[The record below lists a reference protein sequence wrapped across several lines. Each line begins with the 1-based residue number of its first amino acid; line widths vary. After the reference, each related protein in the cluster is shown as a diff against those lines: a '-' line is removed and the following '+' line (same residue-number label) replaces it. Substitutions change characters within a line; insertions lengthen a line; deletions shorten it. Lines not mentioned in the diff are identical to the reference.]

1 MTYQSLTRRTE
12 RAYTN
17 QLLMILKSR
26 ALETPTTTRVK
37 KNLYPG
43 NIHCAPMG
51 VLDNDYNIPT
61 NQEDL
66 LKR

>member
-37 KNLYPG
+37 KKPLPG
-43 NIHCAPMG
+43 KYSLC
-51 VLDNDYNIPT
+51 T
-61 NQEDL
+61 NGGIGQRL
-66 LKR
+66 